1 MERAMSVYEFGPFV
15 LDAERLLLLDRGQP
29 MPLGPKVVETMLALV
44 EHPGEVLTKSALLD
58 RIWPEG
64 YVDEANLAQNVY
76 VLRKTLRARWETD
89 AIETI
94 PRRGYR
100 FTARVVRR
108 DDVPLAQPKSSA
120 AAAERKR
127 RPLWGFAA
135 AASFAVTLAAALG
148 AGVFSSHGSPAQTA
162 LSPDGGRLYEIGR
175 YYWNLRTPG
184 GITKSLQYFARVIDT
199 DPRNA
204 RGYAALASANAIM
217 GDYGYGT
224 ATPKVYYAR
233 AKAYAQ
239 KALAIDSSSGEAYAV
254 LGMIAS
260 TKYASTSD
268 MAGALVKLQRAV
280 ALDPSSGPAHEWYG
294 VALIEHGQFNEAYGQ
309 LRVAAE
315 LDPLSVA
322 TTAWLG
328 DAAYLEHRYDDA
340 IAYARETLDLSPE
353 RHEAYQTMGMSY
365 EALGNRERALDAY
378 RHLASECADC
388 RAQAAAL
395 MAGLYARS
403 NRIGDARAQLAIAQA
418 APKKVSPDDLAVALA
433 AIGQRGVALSLLR
446 RAGSGEYVK
455 AEMQSD
461 PRFAVLR
468 SDTRV
473 ARHAGNA
480 GT

>member
-1 MERAMSVYEFGPFV
+1 MSVYEFGPFV

-29 MPLGPKVVETMLALV
+29 VPLGPKVVETMLALI
-44 EHPGEVLTKSALLD
+44 EHPGEVLTKTALLD

-76 VLRKTLRARWETD
+76 VLRKTLRARWEND
-89 AIETI
+89 GIETI

-100 FTARVVRR
+100 FTANVTRR
-108 DDVPLAQPKSSA
+108 DDVPLAEPQPSA
-120 AAAERKR
+120 AAPVERKR
-127 RPLWGFAA
+127 RPLWGFAT
-135 AASFAVTLAAALG
+135 AASFVVALAAALA
-148 AGVFSSHGSPAQTA
+148 AGVFSPHGTSAQTA
-162 LSPDGGRLYEIGR
+162 LSPDGARLYEIGR

-184 GITKSLQYFARVIDT
+184 GTAKSLQYFARVIDA
-199 DPRNA
+199 DPHNA

-224 ATPKVYYAR
+224 STPKVYFAR

-239 KALAIDSSSGEAYAV
+239 KALAIDASSGEAYAV
-254 LGMIAS
+254 LGMIGG
-260 TKYASTSD
+260 TKYASDADMTS
-268 MAGALVKLQRAV
+268 AISKLQRAV
-280 ALDPSSGPAHEWYG
+280 SLDPSSGPAHEWYG
-294 VALIEHGQFNEAYGQ
+294 VSLIEHGKFNEAYSQ
-309 LRVAAE
+309 LRLAAE

-322 TTAWLG
+322 TTAWLS

-340 IAYARETLDLSPE
+340 IAYARETLDLSPQ
-353 RHEAYQTMGMSY
+353 RHEALQTMGLSY
-365 EALGNRERALDAY
+365 EALGDRDRALAAY
-378 RHLASECADC
+378 RQLAADCPDC

-403 NRIGDARAQLAIAQA
+403 NRIADARVQLAIAQA
-418 APKKVSPDDLAVALA
+418 HPKKVSPDDLAVALA

-446 RAGSGEYVK
+446 RTNSGDFVK

-468 SDTRV
+468 SDSAARV
-473 ARHAGNA
+473 SRHVASA

>member
-1 MERAMSVYEFGPFV
+1 MSVYEFGPFV

-260 TKYASTSD
+260 TKYASKSD

-353 RHEAYQTMGMSY
+353 RPDAYETLGLAYQ
-365 EALGNRERALDAY
+365 ALGDETNAAQSFHR
-378 RHLASECADC
+378 LAEICPSCGGE
-388 RAQAAAL
+388 AAVLLSAV
-395 MAGLYARS
+395 YARS
-403 NRIGDARAQLAIAQA
+403 NEMALARAELAIARRKSQGVA
-418 APKKVSPDDLAVALA
+418 AEDLAVAYDA
-433 AIGQRGVALSLLR
+433 VGDHGEARVWLR
-446 RAGSGEYVK
+446 RARRQGDYTAIEI
-455 AEMQSD
+455 AND
-461 PRFAVLR
+461 PRFATLR
-468 SDTRV
+468 RSFLN
-473 ARHAGNA
+473 G
-480 GT
+480 